1 MSKITCVRTLRLP
14 DRPKLLWLE
23 IETDEGL
30 MGLGETF
37 RGAATV
43 EAAIH
48 ELIAPGLLGRDS
60 RQIEAISREL
70 TTPYVGY
77 HSASAEIRAASAV
90 DIALWDLH
98 GQRHG
103 IPIHEALGGACRDR
117 IRVYNTCAGYEFNTQ
132 QGARREITE
141 ADRSQG
147 PYDDQLAFSRDAGA
161 LAKSLVEEGYTAMK
175 IWPFDQFARQ
185 PGANS
190 ISLEDVRKG
199 CEAFRQ
205 IREAVGDRIEIMCE
219 LHSLWDTT
227 AALRI
232 CKALETFDVYWVEDP
247 LCKMDDA
254 HALADLRS
262 RTSVPICA
270 SETLGGSTAYRDLLT
285 AGSLDFL
292 MLDLVWCGGF
302 TEARKIAALAQ
313 AFNKPLAPHDCTG
326 PVALFAGLHLGLHAP
341 TAVLQEVVRA
351 SLSTW
356 YADLVTDLPLIDNG
370 QALAPMSPGLG
381 TALRPEI
388 RERADAVIRETA
400 AK

>member
-1 MSKITCVRTLRLP
+1 MSKITCVRTIRLP
-14 DRPKLLWLE
+14 ERPKLIWLE
-23 IETDEGL
+23 IETDEGFV
-30 MGLGETF
+30 GLGETF

-43 EAAIH
+43 EAAVH

-60 RQIEAISREL
+60 RQIEAISLEL
-70 TTPYVGY
+70 TNPYIGY

-90 DIALWDLH
+90 DIALWDIK

-103 IPIHEALGGACRDR
+103 VPIHEALGGACRDK

-132 QGARREITE
+132 QGARREITT
-141 ADRSQG
+141 ADRAQG

-161 LAKSLVEEGYTAMK
+161 LAISLVEEGYTAMK
-175 IWPFDQFARQ
+175 IWPFDQFARSA
-185 PGANS
+185 GANT
-190 ISLEDVRKG
+190 ISLAEVKKGAEVFRK
-199 CEAFRQ
+199 
-205 IREAVGDRIEIMCE
+205 IRDAVGDRIEIMCE
-219 LHSLWDTT
+219 LHSLWDSA

-232 CKALETFDVYWVEDP
+232 CQALEEFEPYWVEDP

-254 HALADLRS
+254 QALADLRS
-262 RTSVPICA
+262 RTRVPICA
-270 SETLGGSTAYRDLLT
+270 SETLGGSVAYRDLLN
-285 AGSLDFL
+285 AGSMDYL

-313 AFNKPLAPHDCTG
+313 VYNKPLAPHDCTG

-356 YADLVTDLPLIDNG
+356 YGELVTRLPDITSG
-370 QALAPMSPGLG
+370 FAAAPNLPGLG
-381 TALRPEI
+381 TALRPEVKQ
-388 RERADAVIRETA
+388 RADAMIRETRI
-400 AK
+400 

>member
-14 DRPKLLWLE
+14 ERPKLLWLE

-30 MGLGETF
+30 IGLGETF

-43 EAAIH
+43 EAAVH
-48 ELIAPGLLGRDS
+48 ELIAPGLIGRDS
-60 RQIEAISREL
+60 RQIEAISLEL
-70 TTPYVGY
+70 TTPYIGY

-90 DIALWDLH
+90 DIALWDLK

-103 IPIHEALGGACRDR
+103 VPVHEALGGACRDR
-117 IRVYNTCAGYEFNTQ
+117 IRVYNTCAGYDFNTQ
-132 QGARREITE
+132 QGARREITT
-141 ADRSQG
+141 ADCAQG
-147 PYDDQLAFSRDAGA
+147 PYDDQLAFHRDAGA
-161 LAKSLVEEGYTAMK
+161 LAVSLVEEGYTAMK

-190 ISLEDVRKG
+190 ISLDEVRKG
-199 CEAFRQ
+199 CEALRQ
-205 IREAVGDRIEIMCE
+205 IRDAVGDRIEIMVE
-219 LHSLWDTT
+219 LHSLWDST

-232 CKALETFDVYWVEDP
+232 CQALEAFDVYWVEDP

-254 HALADLRS
+254 QALADLRN
-262 RTSVPICA
+262 RTRVPICA
-270 SETLGGSTAYRDLLT
+270 SETLGGSTAYRDLLN
-285 AGSLDFL
+285 AGSLDYL

-313 AFNKPLAPHDCTG
+313 AYNKPLAPHDCTG

-351 SLSTW
+351 SLATW
-356 YADLVTDLPLIDNG
+356 YGELVTQLPRIEAG
-370 QALAPMSPGLG
+370 HALAPRAPGLG
-381 TALRPEI
+381 TALRPEV
-388 RERADAVIRETA
+388 RRRADAIVRETTA
-400 AK
+400 H

>member
-1 MSKITCVRTLRLP
+1 MSKITCIRTLRLP
-14 DRPKLLWLE
+14 ERPKLIWLE

-30 MGLGETF
+30 IGLGETF

-43 EAAIH
+43 EAAVH
-48 ELIAPGLLGRDS
+48 ELIAPGLMGRDA
-60 RQIEAISREL
+60 RQIEAISLEL
-70 TTPYVGY
+70 STPYVGY

-90 DIALWDLH
+90 DIALWDLM

-132 QGARREITE
+132 QGARREIGA
-141 ADRSQG
+141 ADAAQG
-147 PYDDQLAFSRDAGA
+147 PYDDQMAFIRDPAA
-161 LAKSLVEEGYTAMK
+161 LAISLVEEGYTAMK

-185 PGANS
+185 QGANT
-190 ISLEDVRKG
+190 ISLAEVEKGAAVFRK
-199 CEAFRQ
+199 
-205 IREAVGDRIEIMCE
+205 IREAVGNRIEIMCE
-219 LHSLWDTT
+219 LHSLWDSA

-232 CKALETFDVYWVEDP
+232 CQALEPFDIYWVEDP

-254 HALADLRS
+254 QALADLRG
-262 RTSVPICA
+262 RTRVPICA
-270 SETLGGSTAYRDLLT
+270 SETLGGSVAYRDLLK
-285 AGSLDFL
+285 AASLDYL

-313 AFNKPLAPHDCTG
+313 VYNKPLAPHDCTG
-326 PVALFAGLHLGLHAP
+326 PVALFAGLQLGIHAP

-356 YADLVTDLPLIDNG
+356 YGELVTHLPEITHG
-370 QALAPMSPGLG
+370 HAAAPTLPGLG

-388 RERADAVIRETA
+388 KQRRDAVIRETRV
-400 AK
+400 

>member
-14 DRPKLLWLE
+14 ERPKLLWLE
-23 IETDEGL
+23 VETDEGL
-30 MGLGETF
+30 IGLGETF

-48 ELIAPGLLGRDS
+48 ELIAPGLIGRDS
-60 RQIEAISREL
+60 RQIEAISLEL

-90 DIALWDLH
+90 DIALWDLK

-103 IPIHEALGGACRDR
+103 IPIHEALGGACRER

-132 QGARREITE
+132 QGARREIS
-141 ADRSQG
+141 ASDRAQG

-161 LAKSLVEEGYTAMK
+161 LAISLVEEGYTAMK

-185 PGANS
+185 PGANT
-190 ISLEDVRKG
+190 ISLDEVQKG

-205 IREAVGDRIEIMCE
+205 IRAAVGNRIEIMCE

-232 CKALETFDVYWVEDP
+232 CQALEAFDVYWVEDP

-254 HALADLRS
+254 PALADLRN
-262 RTSVPICA
+262 RTRVPICA
-270 SETLGGSTAYRDLLT
+270 SETLGGSTAYRDLLK
-285 AGSLDFL
+285 ADSLDYL

-313 AFNKPLAPHDCTG
+313 AYNKPLAPHDCTG

-351 SLSTW
+351 SLSSW
-356 YADLVTDLPLIDNG
+356 YGELVSQLPQIDG
-370 QALAPMSPGLG
+370 GFALAPQRPGLG
-381 TALRPEI
+381 TALRPEV
-388 RERADAVIRETA
+388 RQRADAIVRETHC
-400 AK
+400 

>member
-14 DRPKLLWLE
+14 ERPKLVWLE

-30 MGLGETF
+30 VGLGETF
-37 RGAATV
+37 RGAETV
-43 EAAIH
+43 EAAVH

-60 RQIEAISREL
+60 RQIEAVSLEL

-90 DIALWDLH
+90 DIAMWDLK

-117 IRVYNTCAGYEFNTQ
+117 IRVYNTCAGYDFNTQ
-132 QGARREITE
+132 QGARREISA
-141 ADRSQG
+141 ADHAQG

-161 LAKSLVEEGYTAMK
+161 LAISLVEEGYTAMK

-190 ISLEDVRKG
+190 ISLEEVRKG

-205 IREAVGDRIEIMCE
+205 IRAAVGDRIEIMCE
-219 LHSLWDTT
+219 LHSLWDAT

-232 CKALETFDVYWVEDP
+232 CQALEAFDVYWVEDP
-247 LCKMDDA
+247 LCKMDDGR
-254 HALADLRS
+254 ALADLRN

-270 SETLGGSTAYRDLLT
+270 SETLGGSTAYRDLLV
-285 AGSLDFL
+285 AGSLDYL

-313 AFNKPLAPHDCTG
+313 AYNKPLAPHDCTG

-351 SLSTW
+351 SLATW
-356 YADLVTDLPLIDNG
+356 YGDLVTQLPQIEAG
-370 QALAPMSPGLG
+370 YALAPTAPGLG
-381 TALRPEI
+381 TALRPEV
-388 RERADAVIRETA
+388 RKRADIVIRETFA
-400 AK
+400 N

>member
-14 DRPKLLWLE
+14 ERPKLLWLE

-30 MGLGETF
+30 IGLGETF

-43 EAAIH
+43 EAAVH
-48 ELIAPGLLGRDS
+48 ELIAPGLIGRDS
-60 RQIEAISREL
+60 RQIEAISLEL
-70 TTPYVGY
+70 TTPYIGY

-90 DIALWDLH
+90 DIALWDLK

-103 IPIHEALGGACRDR
+103 VPVHEALGGACRDR
-117 IRVYNTCAGYEFNTQ
+117 IRVYNTCAGYDFNTQ
-132 QGARREITE
+132 QGARREITT
-141 ADRSQG
+141 ADRAQG
-147 PYDDQLAFSRDAGA
+147 PYDDQLAFHRDAAA
-161 LAKSLVEEGYTAMK
+161 LAVSLVEEGYTAMK

-190 ISLEDVRKG
+190 ISLDEVRKS

-205 IREAVGDRIEIMCE
+205 IRAAVGDRIEIMVE
-219 LHSLWDTT
+219 LHSLWDST

-232 CKALETFDVYWVEDP
+232 CQALEAFDVYWVEDP

-254 HALADLRS
+254 QALADLRA
-262 RTSVPICA
+262 RTRVPICA
-270 SETLGGSTAYRDLLT
+270 SETLGGSTAYRDLLN
-285 AGSLDFL
+285 ASSLDYL

-313 AFNKPLAPHDCTG
+313 AYNKPLAPHDCTG

-351 SLSTW
+351 SLATW
-356 YADLVTDLPLIDNG
+356 YGELVTQLPHIEAG
-370 QALAPMSPGLG
+370 HALAPQAPGLG
-381 TALRPEI
+381 TALRPEV
-388 RERADAVIRETA
+388 RQRADVIVRETTA
-400 AK
+400 H

>member
-14 DRPKLLWLE
+14 ERPKLVWVE

-30 MGLGETF
+30 VGLGETF

-48 ELIAPGLLGRDS
+48 ELIAPGLIGRDS
-60 RQIEAISREL
+60 RHIEAIALEL

-77 HSASAEIRAASAV
+77 HSASAEIRAASAI
-90 DIALWDLH
+90 DIALWDLK

-132 QGARREITE
+132 QGARREI
-141 ADRSQG
+141 ADSDRAQG
-147 PYDDQLAFSRDAGA
+147 PYDDQLAFERDPAG
-161 LAKSLVEEGYTAMK
+161 LAISLVEEGYSAMK
-175 IWPFDQFARQ
+175 IWPFDRFARQ
-185 PGANS
+185 QGANT
-190 ISLEDVRKG
+190 ITLAEVEQGAEVFRK
-199 CEAFRQ
+199 
-205 IREAVGDRIEIMCE
+205 IREAVGTQIEVMCE
-219 LHSLWDTT
+219 LHSLWDSA

-232 CKALETFDVYWVEDP
+232 CQALESYDVYWVEDP

-254 HALADLRS
+254 QALADLRS
-262 RTSVPICA
+262 RTRVPICA
-270 SETLGGSTAYRDLLT
+270 SETLGGAVAYRDLLN
-285 AGSLDFL
+285 AGSLDYL

-302 TEARKIAALAQ
+302 TEGRKIAALAQ
-313 AFNKPLAPHDCTG
+313 AYNKPLAPHDCTG
-326 PVALFAGLHLGLHAP
+326 PVALFAGLQLALHAP

-356 YADLVTDLPLIDNG
+356 YGELVTHLPEIEKG
-370 QALAPMSPGLG
+370 FAAAPTRSGLG
-381 TALRPEI
+381 TALRPEVKQ
-388 RERADAVIRETA
+388 RADAIIRQTSI
-400 AK
+400 

>member
-1 MSKITCVRTLRLP
+1 MSKITSLRTLRLP
-14 DRPKLLWLE
+14 ERPKLIWLE

-30 MGLGETF
+30 IGLGETF

-48 ELIAPGLLGRDS
+48 ELIAPGMIGRDS

-70 TTPYVGY
+70 TTPYVGF

-90 DIALWDLH
+90 DIALWDIK

-132 QGARREITE
+132 QGARREITA
-141 ADRSQG
+141 ADCAQG

-161 LAKSLVEEGYTAMK
+161 LAVSLVEEGYTAMK
-175 IWPFDQFARQ
+175 IWPFDRFATQ
-185 PGANS
+185 AGANS
-190 ISLEDVRKG
+190 IGLAEVQQG

-205 IREAVGDRIEIMCE
+205 IRQAVGNRIEIMCE
-219 LHSLWDTT
+219 LHSLWDSA

-232 CKALETFDVYWVEDP
+232 CQALEEFDVYWVEDP

-254 HALADLRS
+254 HALADLRN
-262 RTSVPICA
+262 RTRVPICA
-270 SETLGGSTAYRDLLT
+270 SETLGGSVAYRDLLN
-285 AGSLDFL
+285 AGSMDFL

-302 TEARKIAALAQ
+302 TEARKIAAMAQ
-313 AFNKPLAPHDCTG
+313 IYNKPLAPHDCTG
-326 PVALFAGLHLGLHAP
+326 PVALFAGLHLGVHAP

-356 YADLVTDLPLIDNG
+356 YGELVTHLPGIAAG
-370 QALAPMSPGLG
+370 FAAAPRLPGLG
-381 TALRPEI
+381 TALRPEV
-388 RERADAVIRETA
+388 RRRADAIVRETR
-400 AK
+400 

>member
-14 DRPKLLWLE
+14 ERPKLLWLE

-30 MGLGETF
+30 VGLGETF

-43 EAAIH
+43 EAAVH
-48 ELIAPGLLGRDS
+48 ELIAPGLIGRDA
-60 RQIEAISREL
+60 RQIEAISLEL
-70 TTPYVGY
+70 TTPYVGF

-90 DIALWDLH
+90 DIALWDLK

-103 IPIHEALGGACRDR
+103 IPIHEALGGACRER
-117 IRVYNTCAGYEFNTQ
+117 IRVYNTCAGYDFNTR
-132 QGARREITE
+132 QGARREI
-141 ADRSQG
+141 AASDRAQG
-147 PYDDQLAFSRDAGA
+147 PYDDQLAFARDPAA
-161 LAKSLVEEGYTAMK
+161 LAHSLVEEGYTAMK
-175 IWPFDQFARQ
+175 IWPFDRFACQ

-190 ISLEDVRKG
+190 ISLAEVRQG
-199 CEAFRQ
+199 AETFRQ

-219 LHSLWDTT
+219 LHSLWDST

-232 CKALETFDVYWVEDP
+232 CQALEPFDLYWVEDP

-254 HALADLRS
+254 KALADLRN
-262 RTSVPICA
+262 RTQVPICA
-270 SETLGGSTAYRDLLT
+270 SETLGGSTAYRDLLA
-285 AGSLDFL
+285 AGSLDYL

-313 AFNKPLAPHDCTG
+313 AYNKPLAPHDCTG
-326 PVALFAGLHLGLHAP
+326 PVALFAGLQLALHAP

-356 YADLVTDLPLIDNG
+356 YGELVTELPRIVDG
-370 QALAPMSPGLG
+370 HALAPVVPGLG
-381 TALRPEI
+381 TALRPEVKQ
-388 RERADAVIRETA
+388 RADAILRETRG
-400 AK
+400 